1 MLTATIKKY
10 HTLLL
15 VAFVIGCAGT
25 TRYSQPSSTEDQN
38 KIPASL
44 SSFHQTG
51 MASYYAKEF
60 DGRTTANG
68 ERFDLHDL
76 TAAHQTLP
84 FNTRVRVT
92 NLSNN
97 LSVVVRINDRG
108 PFKKN
113 RIIDLSFAAAEK
125 IGLIGP
131 GTAKVEIELIDR

>member
-1 MLTATIKKY
+1 MLTATAKKY
-10 HTLLL
+10 YTLLL
-15 VAFVIGCAGT
+15 VAFMIGCAGT
-25 TRYSQPSSTEDQN
+25 TRYSQPSSIEDQN
-38 KIPASL
+38 KTL

-51 MASYYAKEF
+51 MASYYAREF

-68 ERFDLHDL
+68 ERFDMHDL

-92 NLSNN
+92 NLSNS

-108 PFKKN
+108 PFTKK

-131 GTAKVEIELIDR
+131 GSAKVELDLTDK